1 MTEDQDSIVAKA
13 VRGIVEK
20 QVKVTKET
28 LELPAGIVWPFARN
42 NIMFVRRYYAPL
54 YEAVLNKCQPIST
67 KEMLAGEMDA
77 RHIVTGQPGIGKSV
91 FGCVW
96 VEFVNLG

>member
-42 NIMFVRRYYAPL
+42 NIMFVRQYYAPL
-54 YEAVLNKCQPIST
+54 YEAVLNKLQPISM
-67 KEMLAGEMDA
+67 EEIRAGEQDA

-91 FGCVW
+91 FG
-96 VEFVNLG
+96 